1 MLTINSLFIITG
13 ISVANV
19 DFAALLSYEGL
30 FLKIGDFTRLFTF
43 RSYLRFGIFDI
54 ICSGIILQLIRLVE
68 MSYFRYED
76 KQIYYEESGEGSP
89 LVLLHGNTS
98 CGKMFDPIVPVFAA
112 KYRVIVPDFL
122 GNGRSERIEK
132 WPSDLW
138 FDWAKQVK
146 ALCNHLGLKKV
157 KLIGSSGGAL
167 AAINV
172 ALEYP
177 ELVESFIA
185 DSFEGLKADHEI
197 TEQIRNGRAQAK
209 TFGGFVDYLKT
220 LHGDDWEQVFDADTD
235 AVLRHAEQIGEF
247 LHKPIDELKVPM
259 LLTGSLEDDMFPKD
273 HCKVLFDE
281 ICAKTSLAKAHIFE
295 HGGHP
300 AMLSNMDEFV
310 DLIYRIS
317 EEYEWINRYSLIT
330 LIEYIQL
337 LWV

>member
-1 MLTINSLFIITG
+1 
-13 ISVANV
+13 
-19 DFAALLSYEGL
+19 
-30 FLKIGDFTRLFTF
+30 
-43 RSYLRFGIFDI
+43 
-54 ICSGIILQLIRLVE
+54 

-76 KQIYYEESGEGSP
+76 KQVYFEDSGEGLP
-89 LVLLHGNTS
+89 LILLHGNTS

-112 KYRVIVPDFL
+112 KHRVIVLDFL

-146 ALCNHLGLKKV
+146 ALCDHLVLKKV

-185 DSFEGLKADHEI
+185 DSFEGLKADPGI

-209 TFGGFVDYLKT
+209 TFGGFVEYLET

-235 AVLRHAEQIGEF
+235 AVLRHAEQIGDF
-247 LHKPIDELKVPM
+247 FHKPIDELKVPM

-273 HCKVLFDE
+273 HCSKLFDN
-281 ICAKTSLAKAHIFE
+281 IKHLVNQKWGQSH
-295 HGGHP
+295 
-300 AMLSNMDEFV
+300 
-310 DLIYRIS
+310 
-317 EEYEWINRYSLIT
+317 
-330 LIEYIQL
+330 
-337 LWV
+337 

>member
-1 MLTINSLFIITG
+1 M
-13 ISVANV
+13 
-19 DFAALLSYEGL
+19 
-30 FLKIGDFTRLFTF
+30 KIGDFTRLFTF

-89 LVLLHGNTS
+89 LILLHGNTS

-295 HGGHP
+295 HGSHP

-310 DLIYRIS
+310 DLISVYNAKER
-317 EEYEWINRYSLIT
+317 
-330 LIEYIQL
+330 
-337 LWV
+337 

>member
-1 MLTINSLFIITG
+1 
-13 ISVANV
+13 
-19 DFAALLSYEGL
+19 
-30 FLKIGDFTRLFTF
+30 
-43 RSYLRFGIFDI
+43 
-54 ICSGIILQLIRLVE
+54 

-76 KQIYYEESGEGSP
+76 KKIYYEESGEGSP
-89 LVLLHGNTS
+89 LILLHGNTS
-98 CGKMFDPIVPVFAA
+98 CGKMFNQIVPKLTD
-112 KYRVIVPDFL
+112 KYRVIVMDFL
-122 GNGRSERIEK
+122 GGGQSDRIEK

-146 ALCNHLGLKKV
+146 ALCDHLGLQKV

-177 ELVESFIA
+177 ELVESLVA
-185 DSFEGLKADHEI
+185 DSFEGLKADPGI

-209 TFGGFVDYLKT
+209 TFGGFIEYLKS

-235 AVLRHAEQIGEF
+235 AVLRHAEQLGDF
-247 LHKPIDELKVPM
+247 FHKPIEELTVPM
-259 LLTGSLEDDMFPKD
+259 LLTGSLEDDMLPKG

-281 ICAKTSLAKAHIFE
+281 ICAKTSLATAHIFE

-310 DLIYRIS
+310 ELC
-317 EEYEWINRYSLIT
+317 
-330 LIEYIQL
+330 
-337 LWV
+337 

>member
-1 MLTINSLFIITG
+1 M
-13 ISVANV
+13 
-19 DFAALLSYEGL
+19 
-30 FLKIGDFTRLFTF
+30 KIGDFTRLFTF

-89 LVLLHGNTS
+89 LILLHGNTS

-138 FDWAKQVK
+138 FDWAK
-146 ALCNHLGLKKV
+146 KV

-177 ELVESFIA
+177 ELIA
-185 DSFEGLKADHEI
+185 FNFHMEEMNYA
-197 TEQIRNGRAQAK
+197 
-209 TFGGFVDYLKT
+209 
-220 LHGDDWEQVFDADTD
+220 TD
-235 AVLRHAEQIGEF
+235 E
-247 LHKPIDELKVPM
+247 
-259 LLTGSLEDDMFPKD
+259 
-273 HCKVLFDE
+273 
-281 ICAKTSLAKAHIFE
+281 
-295 HGGHP
+295 
-300 AMLSNMDEFV
+300 
-310 DLIYRIS
+310 
-317 EEYEWINRYSLIT
+317 
-330 LIEYIQL
+330 
-337 LWV
+337 

>member
-1 MLTINSLFIITG
+1 M
-13 ISVANV
+13 
-19 DFAALLSYEGL
+19 LLSYEGL

-89 LVLLHGNTS
+89 LILLHGNTS

-138 FDWAKQVK
+138 FDWTKQVK
-146 ALCNHLGLKKV
+146 ALCNNLGLKKV

-177 ELVESFIA
+177 ELIA
-185 DSFEGLKADHEI
+185 FNFHMEEMNYA
-197 TEQIRNGRAQAK
+197 
-209 TFGGFVDYLKT
+209 
-220 LHGDDWEQVFDADTD
+220 TD
-235 AVLRHAEQIGEF
+235 E
-247 LHKPIDELKVPM
+247 
-259 LLTGSLEDDMFPKD
+259 
-273 HCKVLFDE
+273 
-281 ICAKTSLAKAHIFE
+281 
-295 HGGHP
+295 
-300 AMLSNMDEFV
+300 
-310 DLIYRIS
+310 
-317 EEYEWINRYSLIT
+317 
-330 LIEYIQL
+330 
-337 LWV
+337 

>member
-1 MLTINSLFIITG
+1 
-13 ISVANV
+13 
-19 DFAALLSYEGL
+19 
-30 FLKIGDFTRLFTF
+30 
-43 RSYLRFGIFDI
+43 
-54 ICSGIILQLIRLVE
+54 

-76 KQIYYEESGEGSP
+76 KQIYYEGSGEGSP
-89 LVLLHGNTS
+89 LILLHGNTS
-98 CGKMFDPIVPVFAA
+98 CGKMFDPIVPVLAERF
-112 KYRVIVPDFL
+112 RVIVPDFL
-122 GNGRSERIEK
+122 GNGCSDRLDK

-146 ALCNHLGLKKV
+146 ALCDHLGLKRV

-185 DSFEGLKADHEI
+185 DSFEGLKADPGI
-197 TEQIRNGRAQAK
+197 TERIRNGRAQAK
-209 TFGGFVDYLKT
+209 TFAGFVEYLKT

-235 AVLRHAEQIGEF
+235 AVLRHAEQIGDF
-247 LHKPIDELKVPM
+247 FHKPIDELNVPM
-259 LLTGSLEDDMFPKD
+259 LLTGSLEDDMFPNG

-281 ICAKTSLAKAHIFE
+281 ICSKTSLAKTHIFE

-310 DLIYRIS
+310 ALVFSCGGNYS
-317 EEYEWINRYSLIT
+317 E
-330 LIEYIQL
+330 
-337 LWV
+337 